1 MEEFIK
7 RIIEINKEAEK
18 MTSNIG
24 EMRKTADREIAAEL
38 QNMNSKAKQEADAE
52 VEKYRNDFSEEM
64 RKKFESKNAEYDS
77 FLEAFDSIYAQHR
90 DEWIDTLVKRAV
102 E

>member
-24 EMRKTADREIAAEL
+24 EMRKTADQEIAEEL
-38 QNMNSKAKQEADAE
+38 KRMSVEAKEQADAE
-52 VEKYRNDFSEEM
+52 VEKYRHDLSSEM
-64 RKKFESKNAEYDS
+64 RKKLESKNAEYDS
-77 FLEAFDSIYAQHR
+77 CLEAFDSIYKQHHN
-90 DEWIDTLVKRAV
+90 EWVDTLVKRAV